1 MLAEQWTATEFF
13 GGKVLEFLAGKC
25 RDFCWRESYGICW
38 RQEITRSTKCVSWT
52 VDSSGICWRESLE
65 FVGGKVWEFL
75 LAGKYRDF
83 CWRESLEFFLRE
95 CSGILLAG
103 KFRNVGGKVPEFVIG
118 KVLEFVGGN
127 VPEFLA
133 AKFRIVKIAQMVM
146 PELRFK
152 EQRTLL
158 HVPAS
163 TYYSDCL
170 CQHWS
175 SKIAQSA
182 KCART

>member
-1 MLAEQWTATEFF
+1 MLAGQWT
-13 GGKVLEFLAGKC
+13 V
-25 RDFCWRESYGICW
+25 
-38 RQEITRSTKCVSWT
+38 
-52 VDSSGICWRESLE
+52 LE
-65 FVGGKVWEFL
+65 FVGGKVWNL
-75 LAGKYRDF
+75 LAEKFGNF
-83 CWRESLEFFLRE
+83 CWRESTGIFVGGKVWNFCLRE